1 MPEKADQWHAYF
13 PQTNVSDI
21 YLSILIG
28 LSSHLFPKFIKK
40 VSGRYKD
47 KGYSL
52 WLLTLQLD
60 KPISLGWLLFSMSIM
75 DAINGIHIGLHQKII
90 SLGIQ
95 GQIKLEDQ
103 FKALHV

>member
-1 MPEKADQWHAYF
+1 
-13 PQTNVSDI
+13 
-21 YLSILIG
+21 
-28 LSSHLFPKFIKK
+28 
-40 VSGRYKD
+40 
-47 KGYSL
+47 
-52 WLLTLQLD
+52 
-60 KPISLGWLLFSMSIM
+60 MSIM